1 MNTLIKRLRYSYNS
15 LSQLK
20 NKELNKYL
28 RLHRSNVVCDS
39 DSDQDE
45 YDFQV
50 DKSYFT
56 SSDEDQMDNSAKTVK
71 KTEEE
76 LKTSDFTKNVQLSIR
91 EGLIQGINI
100 SNHQKNKIIME
111 TFKSNL
117 ATKLRARIAEKQ
129 KELDAKKKEEEAK
142 LKHRIF

>member
-15 LSQLK
+15 LSQFR

-39 DSDQDE
+39 DSDQHE

-56 SSDEDQMDNSAKTVK
+56 SSDEDLMDNAAKAVK

-91 EGLIQGINI
+91 ESLIQGINI
-100 SNHQKNKIIME
+100 SNHQKN
-111 TFKSNL
+111 
-117 ATKLRARIAEKQ
+117 
-129 KELDAKKKEEEAK
+129 
-142 LKHRIF
+142 

>member
-1 MNTLIKRLRYSYNS
+1 MDVNTLIKRLRYSYNS

-28 RLHRSNVVCDS
+28 RLHRSNVVCDY
-39 DSDQDE
+39 DSDEKE

-50 DKSYFT
+50 GKSYFS
-56 SSDEDQMDNSAKTVK
+56 SSDEDLLDTNGKAAK

-76 LKTSDFTKNVQLSIR
+76 QLKTSDFTKNVQLSIR
-91 EGLIQGINI
+91 ESLIQGINI
-100 SNHQKNKIIME
+100 PNHRKNKIVME

-129 KELDAKKKEEEAK
+129 KELDKKK
-142 LKHRIF
+142 